1 MPDAQDCHTAMQCSR
16 KIIFLN
22 RFFSPDHAATSQMLA
37 DLTTDLA
44 RRGLSVQVIASRL
57 RYDDPQ
63 ARLPNRE
70 TRDGTQVYRV
80 WSSRFG
86 RHFLP
91 GRLMDYLT
99 FHLSAACRLF
109 LSARRDDLVVV
120 LSDPPLLAVSQW
132 PVIRLRQA
140 RLLTWNHD
148 IFPEVATLL
157 GVRPFGNPGLRL
169 LRWLR
174 NQTWQHATRNVVLG
188 ERMAERLQQEGVP
201 AERIRTIH
209 NWSDG
214 QNIRPLAHAENPLRT
229 EWGVNGR
236 FVVGYSGNLGRAHE
250 VDTILAAARELEHR
264 PEICFLFIGGGVGFT
279 RLQERLQPA
288 PPPNI
293 LLKPYQPRSTLP
305 CSLTV
310 PDVHWISLM
319 PELEGLIVPS
329 KLYGI
334 LAAGRPTLYMGDRQ
348 GEIPALLQAAG
359 CGCTCAIGDVQAVVR
374 QLIAW
379 ADDRQQCHRMGQA
392 ARQLFL
398 EQFDQ
403 PLAMA
408 AWWQLIQETTR

>member
-1 MPDAQDCHTAMQCSR
+1 MHCSR

-37 DLTTDLA
+37 DLTTDLVK
-44 RRGLSVQVIASRL
+44 RGLSVQVIASRL
-57 RYDDPQ
+57 RYDDPR
-63 ARLPNRE
+63 ARLPGRE
-70 TRDGTQVYRV
+70 VLDGVHVHRV

-91 GRLMDYLT
+91 GRLIDYLT

-109 LSARRDDLVVV
+109 LLARRDDLVVV

-132 PVIRLRQA
+132 PILRLRHA

-148 IFPEVATLL
+148 IFPEVAMLL

-169 LRWLR
+169 LRRVR
-174 NQTWQHATRNVVLG
+174 NRTWRQAFRNVVLG
-188 ERMAERLQQEGVP
+188 QRMAEKLRQEGVP
-201 AERIRTIH
+201 AERICIIH

-214 QNIRPLAHAENPLRT
+214 QTIRPIAHEKNPLRT
-229 EWGVNGR
+229 EWEVNGR

-250 VDTILAAARELEHR
+250 MDTILAAARELEHR
-264 PEICFLFIGGGVGFT
+264 PEICFLFIGGGVGFN
-279 RLQERLQPA
+279 RLQERLKAA

-293 LLKPYQPRSTLP
+293 LLKPYQPRCMLPYSLTLP
-305 CSLTV
+305 
-310 PDVHWISLM
+310 DIHWISLM

-329 KLYGI
+329 KVYGI
-334 LAAGRPTLYMGDRQ
+334 LAAGRPTLYVGDRQ

-379 ADDRQQCHRMGQA
+379 ADDRQQCQRMGQS
-392 ARQLFL
+392 ARRLFL
-398 EQFDQ
+398 ERFDQ
-403 PLAMA
+403 PIAMA
-408 AWWQLIQETTR
+408 AWWQLIQETTP